1 MNLPRVVIDVVRR
14 KPGPG
19 WTVAVTGD
27 GIEEYF
33 TLDTVTVDVGG
44 RELTLPHRGDCD
56 AALLAGRL
64 ARIDDRATLAGDVYA
79 YGEWLFHSLLEPVWC
94 EIRKLPAVVAA
105 RGVELALRWPVD
117 DTELH
122 QLTWEAMCHE
132 GIPLAN
138 DPDLLVAI
146 TRLVP
151 VKTGEVQTIERT
163 PKVLFAVGGAL
174 LDDTIRPGAM
184 FMGLVRAFDA
194 DGVCAAKVAQ
204 SVDSDELGR
213 HCAEFRPDVV
223 HLVAHGDVVD
233 GHGKL
238 KLAKGEWAGADVLV
252 PAMTRTSRPLAV
264 VLSACRTG
272 SGGLAEPTP
281 AGPLAAELV
290 AAGIPIVSAVAGE
303 VSEQACRLY
312 SRRLVE
318 AISDGTPLAKA
329 VAQGRR
335 AALSRTE
342 PGQQL
347 DWAMPALFVSESVDP
362 AFRPVNR
369 DSAEVLVNAAR
380 QLQLRVPPVFIGR
393 DAILGH
399 VDDMFDRR
407 NPLGVIGAIREGTL
421 EGLGGTRL
429 LQEMGY
435 QLLMR
440 GHLPVLLGPY
450 GLGAEP
456 ADLRRFLSEIYEKL
470 KDLAKE
476 LVLTLPR
483 FEMLDYPA
491 ADDPSRQARLR
502 GHIVALD
509 DFRGGTGKL
518 SPSLAREV
526 LAADFAKLV
535 TEASGLNAPFGEHT
549 RVVVLADELHRWPFV
564 NELEPWLDKASALG
578 LGSDGH
584 AAPFVFTASA
594 QEGCGLTLKS
604 LSDRKYGQ
612 PGYAFPPLDKLE
624 ADEALLGFQW
634 ILLNPWIKGDEKCRK
649 VYAARPD
656 ADWEFVRSAFEILD
670 GKPALVRERVFYKV
684 AHMLLLSRSFVA
696 DDDFATWDRF
706 LGLDR

>member
-1 MNLPRVVIDVVRR
+1 MARR
-14 KPGPG
+14 DPGPG
-19 WTVAVTGD
+19 WTVTVTGD
-27 GIEEYF
+27 GVDERFE
-33 TLDTVTVDVGG
+33 LDAVTMDVCG
-44 RELTLPHRGDCD
+44 REFTLPHRGDLD
-56 AALLAGRL
+56 VEDLSGRL
-64 ARIDDRATLAGDVYA
+64 ARIDDRATVAGDVCA
-79 YGEWLFHSLLEPVWC
+79 YGEWLFHSLLEPVWADV
-94 EIRKLPAVVAA
+94 RKLPCVVAA

-117 DTELH
+117 DTALH
-122 QLTWEAMCHE
+122 QLTWEAMSHE

-151 VKTGEVQTIERT
+151 ERTGPVQTIERT
-163 PKVLFAVGGAL
+163 PRVLFAVGGAL

-194 DGVCAAKVAQ
+194 DGVCAAKAVQ
-204 SVDSDELGR
+204 SVDSDELAR
-213 HCAEFRPDVV
+213 HCSEFQPDVV

-329 VAQGRR
+329 VAQGRQ

-342 PGQQL
+342 PGLQL

-369 DSAEVLVNAAR
+369 DSAEWLTKAAR
-380 QLQLRVPPVFIGR
+380 QLELRVPPVFIGR

-399 VDDMFDRR
+399 VDDMFDHK
-407 NPLGVIGAIREGTL
+407 NPLGVIGVIRDGSL
-421 EGLGGTRL
+421 ERLGGTRL
-429 LQEMGY
+429 LREMGY

-440 GHLPVLLGPY
+440 GHLPILLGPY

-456 ADLRRFLSEIYEKL
+456 GDLRRFLFEIYDKL
-470 KDLAKE
+470 KDLSKR
-476 LVLTLPR
+476 LGLTVPR
-483 FEMLDYPA
+483 FDLLEAEYPD
-491 ADDPSRQARLR
+491 ADDPDVRPRMRNHIAALDRLR
-502 GHIVALD
+502 
-509 DFRGGTGKL
+509 RGTGEL
-518 SPSLAREV
+518 RPALAREC
-526 LAADFAKLV
+526 LEADFEKLAGV
-535 TEASGLNAPFGEHT
+535 AAARGEPFGEHT
-549 RVVVLADELHRWPFV
+549 RVVVLADEVHRWPFV
-564 NELEPWLDKASALG
+564 AELAAWLQTTGELG
-578 LGSDGH
+578 LGSGDSP
-584 AAPFVFTASA
+584 APFVFTASS
-594 QEGCGLTLKS
+594 QDDGGRLLRS
-604 LSDRKYGQ
+604 LSDLKYGQ
-612 PGYAFPPLDKLE
+612 PGYAFPPLDELE

-634 ILLNPWIKGDEKCRK
+634 ILLNPWLKDDEKHRK
-649 VYAARPD
+649 VYAALPD
-656 ADWEFVRSAFEILD
+656 ADWEVVRSAFDFLE
-670 GKPALVRERVFYKV
+670 GKPAMVKERIFYKV
-684 AHMLLLSRSFVA
+684 ANLLHVNKCFTA

-706 LGLDR
+706 LGLGR